1 VTRGAAGGGGGHEKR
16 DARPSEPAAPGVH
29 WLSGASL
36 RLHVGLFAGLALCAL
51 GCWVEWRR
59 AFQGHQAA
67 WVYSVEWPLF
77 ALMGTYVWW
86 RLLHDHLPGRT
97 KGAAGPPAGRQPR
110 EVPLD
115 DGQMLEDPGLAAW
128 QAYLDRLHA
137 VDPPGGPPVAGPR
150 RGSSRGAT

>member
-1 VTRGAAGGGGGHEKR
+1 VTRGAAGGGGGHEKQ

-97 KGAAGPPAGRQPR
+97 KGAAAPPAGRQPR
-110 EVPLD
+110 EVP
-115 DGQMLEDPGLAAW
+115 GQVLEDPGLAAW

-137 VDPPGGPPVAGPR
+137 VDPPGGPPVAGPP

>member
-1 VTRGAAGGGGGHEKR
+1 MTRGAADGGGGREEQD
-16 DARPSEPAAPGVH
+16 DACPTEATDPGVR
-29 WLSGASL
+29 WFSGASL
-36 RLHVGLFAGLALCAL
+36 RLHVGLFAGFALCAL

-97 KGAAGPPAGRQPR
+97 RRAAPLADLQPSIAQPNDAR
-110 EVPLD
+110 RGD
-115 DGQMLEDPGLAAW
+115 DPGLAAW

-137 VDPPGGPPVAGPR
+137 VDPPGGPPAAGR
-150 RGSSRGAT
+150 T